1 MDPISGLLDSPRA
14 LGAFLLRGVM
24 APPWSIRVQDRA
36 PITVVALLRGS
47 ACVLPASG
55 APEALSPGDVA
66 ILRGP
71 DPYTLADQPGTP
83 PGVLVHPDQSCTTLD
98 GRSLVLSMQLGVRT
112 WGNDLD
118 GPDLMLIGTYPE
130 HSVVSERLLRAL
142 PPLVVVRHGEGSTAV
157 VDALAQ
163 EIARDAPGQAV
174 VLDRLLDLV
183 LVSAVRAWSARPDAS
198 TPAWYRAHGD
208 PVVGRALRLVHDR
221 PGEPWTVAGLA
232 AEVGVSRA
240 AFARRFTELVGEPP
254 MTYLAGWRM
263 ALAADALRSTD
274 ATLGAVARQVG
285 YGGAF
290 ALSAAFRRAHG
301 VSPQE
306 YRVRL
311 RQSPISVGGAEA

>member
-14 LGAFLLRGVM
+14 LGAFLLRAVM

-47 ACVLPASG
+47 ACVLPTAG
-55 APEALSPGDVA
+55 GTELLGPGDVA
-66 ILRGP
+66 VLRGP
-71 DPYTLADQPGTP
+71 DPYTIADRPETP
-83 PGVLVHPDQSCTTLD
+83 PSVIVHPDQSCTTVD
-98 GRSLVLSMQLGVRT
+98 GDSLVLSMQLGVRT
-112 WGNDLD
+112 WGNDHD

-130 HSVVSERLLRAL
+130 HSVVGERLLRAL
-142 PPLVVVRHGEGSTAV
+142 PPLVVVRRGEGATAV
-157 VDALAQ
+157 VDALAA
-163 EIARDAPGQAV
+163 EIVRDAPGQAV

-183 LVSAVRAWSARPDAS
+183 LVAAVRAWCARPGDD
-198 TPAWYRAHGD
+198 TPAWFRAHGD

-221 PGEPWTVAGLA
+221 PAEPWTVAGLA

-263 ALAADALRSTD
+263 ALAADALRATD
-274 ATLGAVARQVG
+274 ATLETVARRVG

-290 ALSAAFRRAHG
+290 ALSTAFRRAHG
-301 VSPQE
+301 VSPQA
-306 YRVRL
+306 YRTRL
-311 RQSPISVGGAEA
+311 RQSPISV